1 MPRILETLRFVP
13 PLDKICKV
21 LQLIALKQV
30 LLALDLEEEVDRI
43 SKLSGQGIF
52 VEIKKLAW
60 RKVSPELAPLLPQG
74 MQWEDLL
81 GSMETIAR
89 LQTPG
94 EFAAVIKNPEQFYQS
109 LVLDVAATVVTH
121 VLVQNQQSQFVLL
134 HTHPDILKQILLQL
148 KPENV
153 KKIISNP
160 TAFLESLVQNSPAAL
175 QWSLVQLEQ
184 VLLQKRLLKKDTIK
198 QLEPLLS
205 ADLKALR
212 DGIQDPKKFLSTIKK
227 KGVTAAR
234 QLAIGLLRAQL
245 EDDLP
250 EGITWQDVEDV
261 LKGKK
266 VAALESGLNDPEDF
280 YARLLES
287 TKSLA
292 IKTALA
298 NAKPHFEKYLP
309 NKVLWCDVE
318 EVLLEHCEHLDTKAV
333 QDVLLRPKRLLQ
345 SIEHGPFGKKWAL
358 AMVRHSLQKHLP
370 HDMLWKEVVP
380 VLEQLNVEELHHSLE
395 NPSGRALSSS
405 SSSASFCSG
414 DVFRMS
420 P

>member
-1 MPRILETLRFVP
+1 MRVYICHEICQHVPVFVVFFP
-13 PLDKICKV
+13 YFPGL
-21 LQLIALKQV
+21 LNSLSQRHGQIALQWGIVQLKHALQQDGLLKKESIEQMECLFLAVDVRQV
-30 LLALDLEEEVDRI
+30 QEGL
-43 SKLSGQGIF
+43 
-52 VEIKKLAW
+52 
-60 RKVSPELAPLLPQG
+60 
-74 MQWEDLL
+74 
-81 GSMETIAR
+81 
-89 LQTPG
+89 
-94 EFAAVIKNPEQFYQS
+94 KNPNE
-109 LVLDVAATVVTH
+109 
-121 VLVQNQQSQFVLL
+121 
-134 HTHPDILKQILLQL
+134 
-148 KPENV
+148 
-153 KKIISNP
+153 
-160 TAFLESLVQNSPAAL
+160 FLES
-175 QWSLVQLEQ
+175 
-184 VLLQKRLLKKDTIK
+184 
-198 QLEPLLS
+198 
-205 ADLKALR
+205 
-212 DGIQDPKKFLSTIKK
+212 IKK

-250 EGITWQDVEDV
+250 EGITWQDVEEV

-309 NKVLWCDVE
+309 NKVLWSDVE

-345 SIEHGPFGKKWAL
+345 SIAHGPFGKKWAL

-380 VLEQLNVEELHHSLE
+380 VLEQVNVEELHHSLE
-395 NPSGRALSSS
+395 NPAGRALSSS
-405 SSSASFCSG
+405 ISSASFCCG
-414 DVFRMS
+414 DVFAV
-420 P
+420 

>member
-1 MPRILETLRFVP
+1 MFHEICQHVPVFVVFFP
-13 PLDKICKV
+13 YFPGL
-21 LQLIALKQV
+21 LNSLSQRHGQIALQWGIVQLKHALQQDGLLKKESIEQMECLFLAVDMRQV
-30 LLALDLEEEVDRI
+30 QEGL
-43 SKLSGQGIF
+43 
-52 VEIKKLAW
+52 
-60 RKVSPELAPLLPQG
+60 
-74 MQWEDLL
+74 
-81 GSMETIAR
+81 
-89 LQTPG
+89 
-94 EFAAVIKNPEQFYQS
+94 KNPNE
-109 LVLDVAATVVTH
+109 
-121 VLVQNQQSQFVLL
+121 
-134 HTHPDILKQILLQL
+134 
-148 KPENV
+148 
-153 KKIISNP
+153 
-160 TAFLESLVQNSPAAL
+160 FLES
-175 QWSLVQLEQ
+175 
-184 VLLQKRLLKKDTIK
+184 
-198 QLEPLLS
+198 
-205 ADLKALR
+205 
-212 DGIQDPKKFLSTIKK
+212 IKK

-250 EGITWQDVEDV
+250 EGITWQDVEEV

-266 VAALESGLNDPEDF
+266 IAALESGLNDPEDF